1 MRKQLIGALGAASL
15 PVCGAALSG
24 PTLVGTTTN
33 ASGIDGVVVD
43 SVPYDVT
50 FSTSSFGSSLST
62 PPANAASDALADGLN
77 ILSVTGLSFGGAS
90 GFDCRPA
97 VTTNSRC
104 AIFAGSSSQ
113 LAQTFG
119 AIGLTPLPWEGEV
132 TAFSGFSL
140 GCPQTINGGSV
151 CLEAAHW
158 TEVLSSKPPAVP
170 EPATLALLGLGLVG
184 LGLSR
189 RRLAY

>member
-1 MRKQLIGALGAASL
+1 MHKQLIRALAAASL
-15 PVCGAALSG
+15 AVCGAAFAA

-33 ASGIDGVVVD
+33 ASGIDGVVV
-43 SVPYDVT
+43 SGVTYDVT
-50 FSTSSFGSSLST
+50 FSTSSFDSTFSL
-62 PPANAASDALADGLN
+62 ADAASDALADDL
-77 ILSVTGLSFGGAS
+77 ITLSVTGLSFGEAS

-97 VTTNSRC
+97 VTTNGRC
-104 AIFAGSSSQ
+104 AVLAGSSSQ

-119 AIGLTPLPWEGEV
+119 AIGPPALPWEGEV

-140 GCPQTINGGSV
+140 GCPQPINGSSL

-158 TEVLSSKPPAVP
+158 TEVTSSKPPSVP
-170 EPATLALLGLGLVG
+170 EPATLALLGLGFVG

-189 RRLAY
+189 WRLAY